1 MTEKELMLLF
11 SRRLKEL
18 RTVNGFSQL
27 DLSERINI
35 SQTYISMLEKGIK
48 APSLNTIANLAEALG
63 VSVKELFLFSP
74 DENDKLQSEII
85 AHLSGKSKNTLK
97 KILGV
102 VKVLDK

>member
-18 RTVNGFSQL
+18 RTAQGLSQL
-27 DLSERINI
+27 DLSAKINV
-35 SQTYISMLEKGIK
+35 SQTYISMLETAIK

-85 AHLSGKSKNTLK
+85 AHLSGKSKKTLT

-102 VKVLDK
+102 VKVLNK